1 MHHTLPESRSFSQ
14 RQMEFVAVVPGS
26 LFFAFPHFLIL
37 LQHSPEGTHLE
48 TLNVLPGTHSRM
60 CPSAL
65 AGVGEHPGSLD
76 EVTKSGLLPL
86 AFTLHVSLV
95 MPGQLRSNCVNLLG
109 VFVS

>member
-1 MHHTLPESRSFSQ
+1 
-14 RQMEFVAVVPGS
+14 
-26 LFFAFPHFLIL
+26 
-37 LQHSPEGTHLE
+37 
-48 TLNVLPGTHSRM
+48 M
-60 CPSAL
+60 CPLAL

-95 MPGQLRSNCVNLLG
+95 MPGQLRSNCVSLLG